1 MLEKEIKYLAPFLS
15 ENKKEGLTL
24 IVGGAKIDTKIG
36 VLKHFTK
43 TADNI
48 LLGGA
53 LSNTFLSADGFD
65 VGESLYEEDKKDIA
79 QEIQQEASAY
89 HTGMHMPIDVVVAD
103 SYDAPDTAT
112 VPVEDICGDMK
123 VFDIGAHTIVS
134 FEEIIKHSKTVIWN
148 GPVGCFERQE
158 FQEGTK
164 RILEYL
170 AELDNVQTIIGG
182 GDTLGA
188 IKKFEVDT
196 SKFTHISTGGGAML
210 EFLEGKV
217 LPGIE
222 IVQ

>member
-1 MLEKEIKYLAPFLS
+1 MVS
-15 ENKKEGLTL
+15 S
-24 IVGGAKIDTKIG
+24 
-36 VLKHFTK
+36 
-43 TADNI
+43 ADN
-48 LLGGA
+48 LLFP
-53 LSNTFLSADGFD
+53 LTSCVR
-65 VGESLYEEDKKDIA
+65 VGVWIYFKTNIGWLRL
-79 QEIQQEASAY
+79 
-89 HTGMHMPIDVVVAD
+89 V
-103 SYDAPDTAT
+103 
-112 VPVEDICGDMK
+112 CGDMK